1 MHPLQVI
8 MIMSST
14 AMLLI
19 TALLLIIR
27 KMPSREGINCWLFAS
42 FIQAVIYVIA
52 YISYPAAMDVSSLTG
67 FFFLQTLVTLAMNI
81 GTLKFIK
88 VPMNRKI
95 RFAVVSTSLF
105 FTIVCTIGGSF
116 TLGVVIFALT
126 NSILMFEVAYRLYMS
141 KYESVAIKIST
152 ILFGLIGLHWL
163 DYPLL
168 SRVEWFVP
176 IGFMIGMML
185 VVAAFLTLAIL
196 ALLQFKLQTEES
208 EQRAIQAAIHD
219 PLTGLYNRSHLDDLF
234 NDYAEE
240 AEQIQRPFILLYF
253 DLDGF
258 KFVNDTYGH
267 PAGDLILTTVSK
279 RMSKW
284 LGAKGDAIRVGGDE
298 LIVLTRLRADF
309 SRENSMSASQRILN
323 LIEQPIVD
331 GAHTYKVSA
340 SVGGCC
346 YGLPHC
352 DLENMINEADKLMYE
367 AKQSGGH
374 CIRFSQIESDNLIA
388 QSKQKHDAKTKA

>member
-1 MHPLQVI
+1 M
-8 MIMSST
+8 
-14 AMLLI
+14 
-19 TALLLIIR
+19 
-27 KMPSREGINCWLFAS
+27 
-42 FIQAVIYVIA
+42 
-52 YISYPAAMDVSSLTG
+52 
-67 FFFLQTLVTLAMNI
+67 
-81 GTLKFIK
+81 
-88 VPMNRKI
+88 
-95 RFAVVSTSLF
+95 
-105 FTIVCTIGGSF
+105 
-116 TLGVVIFALT
+116 
-126 NSILMFEVAYRLYMS
+126 
-141 KYESVAIKIST
+141 
-152 ILFGLIGLHWL
+152 
-163 DYPLL
+163 
-168 SRVEWFVP
+168 
-176 IGFMIGMML
+176 
-185 VVAAFLTLAIL
+185 
-196 ALLQFKLQTEES
+196 
-208 EQRAIQAAIHD
+208 
-219 PLTGLYNRSHLDDLF
+219 
-234 NDYAEE
+234 
-240 AEQIQRPFILLYF
+240 LYF

-388 QSKQKHDAKTKA
+388 QSKQKHDSKTKA